1 MFANRL
7 ILCPTDFS
15 PPAVAA
21 FDLACELARD
31 HRCRVTVLHV
41 PLPPLTQDQLAES
54 RRPGFRDDLRAELDR
69 LRSPDPAVTVTH
81 LILEGDPAGVI
92 VDVAR
97 EHGCDLIVMGTHG
110 RSGLGRLVLG
120 SVAEHVIRHAP
131 CPVLTTKAPV
141 GQPEPVTPRRPSAEE
156 LFVQLP

>member
-1 MFANRL
+1 V
-7 ILCPTDFS
+7 PDDFS
-15 PPAVAA
+15 PPAAVA
-21 FDLACELARD
+21 FKLACELARD
-31 HRCRVTVLHV
+31 HQARLTLLHV
-41 PLPPLTQDQLAES
+41 PHPVLTYDQLVES
-54 RRPGFRDDLRAELDR
+54 RRPGFRDDLRAELHR
-69 LRSPDPAVTVTH
+69 LRSSDPAVTVTH
-81 LILEGDPAGVI
+81 LILEGDPAEVI

-120 SVAEHVIRHAP
+120 SVAEQVIRHAP
-131 CPVLTTKAPV
+131 CPVLTSKAPV